1 MKPKYYKP
9 TALLPFFLLALLCL
23 SSFTPTV
30 VHAQGLDRWLGP
42 SSWWDWS
49 DYRFIAKY
57 RFMFPTLNSG
67 TLTRNGREHDLL
79 SNDPGAG
86 NTETGG
92 YNFQRQPNY
101 FSEGWFQLQVD
112 RLGLRLVA
120 EEDRIFRGVLGR
132 RNPAVPTPPNDT
144 VLDHFR
150 VSELDFSASR
160 LGLDLD
166 VIRYP
171 QFRFGFNFDIHLN
184 GIQFND
190 AKFSRLI
197 SYLIPNSN
205 PPAYSY
211 SVWNYGD
218 LTSSEPITLGFQ
230 ALAIPGR
237 IKEVPIILTAR
248 ARFPMPFMQQVFGM
262 QYPANITDWEVT
274 AGLRPSI
281 WETSAY
287 KFATFS
293 LAVEGGYRSTYV
305 DADLYNQNKLNLDS
319 YLSPSNVKAK
329 FSGAFIQM
337 SIYY

>member
-1 MKPKYYKP
+1 
-9 TALLPFFLLALLCL
+9 
-23 SSFTPTV
+23 
-30 VHAQGLDRWLGP
+30 
-42 SSWWDWS
+42 
-49 DYRFIAKY
+49 
-57 RFMFPTLNSG
+57 MFPTLNSG
-67 TLTRNGREHDLL
+67 TLTRNGREYDLL

-86 NTETGG
+86 NTLGGG

-120 EEDRIFRGVLGR
+120 EEDRIFKGVLGQTSSLLNMIKDNES
-132 RNPAVPTPPNDT
+132 NPSYYN
-144 VLDHFR
+144 HFR
-150 VSELDFSASR
+150 VSSIDFSATR

-166 VIRYP
+166 IIRYP

-184 GIQFND
+184 GIEFND
-190 AKFSRLI
+190 FKLT
-197 SYLIPNSN
+197 YLVGYKSGEVKIGNDTYKTLGYN
-205 PPAYSY
+205 M
-211 SVWNYGD
+211 WNYGD
-218 LTSSEPITLGFQ
+218 LVSSEPMTLGFQ

-248 ARFPMPFMQQVFGM
+248 ARFPMPFMKQVFGL
-262 QYPANITDWEVT
+262 QSPANITDWEVT
-274 AGLRPSI
+274 AGLRPSV

-319 YLSPSNVKAK
+319 NYVSASNVKAK

>member
-1 MKPKYYKP
+1 M
-9 TALLPFFLLALLCL
+9 LPFFLLALLCL
-23 SSFTPTV
+23 SSFTPSA

-49 DYRFIAKY
+49 DYRFIVKY

-67 TLTRNGREHDLL
+67 TLTRNGIEHDLL
-79 SNDPGAG
+79 SKDQGG
-86 NTETGG
+86 GRTERGG
-92 YNFQRQPNY
+92 YNFQSRPDY

-120 EEDRIFRGVLGR
+120 EEDRIFKGILGSI
-132 RNPAVPTPPNDT
+132 NPPPAKDAT
-144 VLDHFR
+144 GDVLDHFR
-150 VSELDFSASR
+150 VSLLDFSATR

-166 VIRYP
+166 IIRYP

-190 AKFSRLI
+190 AKYSRLI
-197 SYLIPNSN
+197 RYLIPNSN

-211 SVWNYGD
+211 MVRDYGD
-218 LTSSEPITLGFQ
+218 LTSSEPMTIGFQ

-248 ARFPMPFMQQVFGM
+248 ARFPMPFMKQVFGM
-262 QYPANITDWEVT
+262 QYPASITDWEVS
-274 AGLRPSI
+274 AGLRPSV

-305 DADLYNQNKLNLDS
+305 DADLYNQNKLELVN
-319 YLSPSNVKAK
+319 YVSPSNVKAK

>member
-1 MKPKYYKP
+1 
-9 TALLPFFLLALLCL
+9 
-23 SSFTPTV
+23 
-30 VHAQGLDRWLGP
+30 
-42 SSWWDWS
+42 
-49 DYRFIAKY
+49 
-57 RFMFPTLNSG
+57 MFPTLNSG

-86 NTETGG
+86 NTPGGG

-120 EEDRIFRGVLGR
+120 EEDRIFRGMLGSM
-132 RNPAVPTPPNDT
+132 NPAVPIVPNFEVDG
-144 VLDHFR
+144 HFR
-150 VSELDFSASR
+150 ASELDFSSTR

-166 VIRYP
+166 IIRYP

-190 AKFSRLI
+190 AKYSHLI
-197 SYLIPNSN
+197 SYQIPGSN
-205 PPAYSY
+205 PPTYSY
-211 SVWNYGD
+211 SAWDYGD
-218 LTSSEPITLGFQ
+218 LTSSEPMTIGFQ

-248 ARFPMPFMQQVFGM
+248 ARFPMPFMKQVFGM
-262 QYPANITDWEVT
+262 QYPASITDWEVS
-274 AGLRPSI
+274 AGLRPSV
-281 WETSAY
+281 WESSAY

-293 LAVEGGYRSTYV
+293 LAVEVGYRSTFV
-305 DADLYNQNKLNLDS
+305 DADLYNQNKLNLVS
-319 YLSPSNVKAK
+319 YISPSNVKAK

>member
-1 MKPKYYKP
+1 M
-9 TALLPFFLLALLCL
+9 LPFFLLALLCL
-23 SSFTPTV
+23 SSFTPSV

-49 DYRFIAKY
+49 DYRFIVKY

-67 TLTRNGREHDLL
+67 TLTRNGIEHDLL
-79 SNDPGAG
+79 SKDQGG
-86 NTETGG
+86 GRTERGG
-92 YNFQRQPNY
+92 YNFQSRPDY

-120 EEDRIFRGVLGR
+120 EEDRIFKGILGSI
-132 RNPAVPTPPNDT
+132 NPPPAKDAT
-144 VLDHFR
+144 GDVLDHFR
-150 VSELDFSASR
+150 VSLLDFSATR

-166 VIRYP
+166 IIRYP

-190 AKFSRLI
+190 AKYSRLI
-197 SYLIPNSN
+197 RYLIPNSN

-211 SVWNYGD
+211 MVRDYGD
-218 LTSSEPITLGFQ
+218 LTSSEPMTIGFQ

-262 QYPANITDWEVT
+262 QYPASITDWEVS
-274 AGLRPSI
+274 AGLRPSV

-305 DADLYNQNKLNLDS
+305 DADLYNQNKLELVN
-319 YLSPSNVKAK
+319 YVSPSNVKAK

>member
-1 MKPKYYKP
+1 
-9 TALLPFFLLALLCL
+9 
-23 SSFTPTV
+23 
-30 VHAQGLDRWLGP
+30 
-42 SSWWDWS
+42 
-49 DYRFIAKY
+49 
-57 RFMFPTLNSG
+57 MFPTLNSG
-67 TLTRNGREHDLL
+67 TLTRNGREFDLP
-79 SNDPGAG
+79 SNGHADA
-86 NTETGG
+86 TAQSEIGG

-120 EEDRIFRGVLGR
+120 EEDRIFRGVLGQTYPR
-132 RNPAVPTPPNDT
+132 QTPFRLPKGDSPGGSVSN
-144 VLDHFR
+144 HFR
-150 VSELDFSASR
+150 VSAIDFSATR

-171 QFRFGFNFDIHLN
+171 QFRFGFNTDVHLN
-184 GIQFND
+184 GVQFD
-190 AKFSRLI
+190 DYKFARLDPYVVQQIRVDGVDYTDWAYVI
-197 SYLIPNSN
+197 S
-205 PPAYSY
+205 
-211 SVWNYGD
+211 NYGD
-218 LTSSEPITLGFQ
+218 LTSSEPLTIGFQ
-230 ALAIPGR
+230 ALAIPAR

-248 ARFPMPFMQQVFGM
+248 ARFPMPFMKQVFGM

-274 AGLRPSI
+274 AGLRPSV

-319 YLSPSNVKAK
+319 NYVSASNVKAK